1 MSICAGT
8 NHYNSDFRGDPDLD
22 INLEMEAFITFD
34 KNLNGQLDPE
44 EIHEWLIPSEY
55 DPAEAE
61 FDHLLLWVVIFY
73 PQNTVRDQNK

>member
-8 NHYNSDFRGDPDLD
+8 NHYNSDFRVDPDLD

-61 FDHLLLWVVIFY
+61 FDHLL
-73 PQNTVRDQNK
+73 